1 MATQS
6 NPLVTAIQSRL
17 AQMQGGASPDSP
29 GAPGSGGGP
38 GGGGGMPASADSP
51 DIGTQLAQ
59 QSSELHGADPGMIL
73 KQLQK
78 IRDALGVMFIQTF
91 QSVPNV
97 AGHVSKTLGTLD
109 RAIKEAQN
117 AAQTASA
124 VRPPVGFSL
133 AQQGMGGPGGP
144 GAAAQGPM

>member
-1 MATQS
+1 MSTTQA
-6 NPLVTAIQSRL
+6 NPLVSAIQSRL
-17 AQMQGGASPDSP
+17 AQLQGGASPDSP
-29 GAPGSGGGP
+29 GAPGGAGGA
-38 GGGGGMPASADSP
+38 GGGGGMPPSTDDDS
-51 DIGTQLAQ
+51 GVGSQLAS
-59 QSSELHGADPGMIL
+59 QSAELHGADPALIL

-133 AQQGMGGPGGP
+133 ASQGPGGP
-144 GAAAQGPM
+144 PGPSAQSPF